1 MERSKT
7 ILTRLAPETER
18 WGWLLL
24 LDVEEDLQY
33 DVYLITRDS
42 TCADVT
48 YNKTEAVEIV
58 KRFQQLREITMD
70 LKRALECNRLRWL
83 RGQRGDEIERE
94 RIERKSVDVIVG
106 VLDPLLK
113 VLEQQVKKW
122 ERVRGK
128 LRDSEAREVKE
139 TFSNITRDYLF
150 WACHLNV
157 TYSKFTRG

>member
-48 YNKTEAVEIV
+48 YNKTETVESKEV
-58 KRFQQLREITMD
+58 PTV
-70 LKRALECNRLRWL
+70 
-83 RGQRGDEIERE
+83 ERDNNGSKE
-94 RIERKSVDVIVG
+94 STG
-106 VLDPLLK
+106 V
-113 VLEQQVKKW
+113 
-122 ERVRGK
+122 
-128 LRDSEAREVKE
+128 
-139 TFSNITRDYLF
+139 
-150 WACHLNV
+150 
-157 TYSKFTRG
+157 

>member
-1 MERSKT
+1 MERSRT
-7 ILTRLAPETER
+7 ILTKLAPETER

-24 LDVEEDLQY
+24 LDVEEDLKY

-106 VLDPLLK
+106 VFDPLLK

-128 LRDSEAREVKE
+128 LRDSEVREVKE

-150 WACHLNV
+150 RVCHLNM